1 MRPLPARV
9 TRRDDRRLKQGL
21 YGRMDLPAPP
31 LDTLPFIIRR
41 PPSQTAPLVVASPH
55 SGRLYAPAFL
65 QAARLGPLDLR
76 RSEDSY
82 VEELF
87 AAAVSHGAP
96 LLCAQFP
103 RAYCD
108 PNREAWELD
117 PAMFADPLPDW
128 VNTTSPRVGAGL
140 GTIARVV
147 TSGEAIYRGKL
158 RFAEAQD
165 RVRECWQPYHDAL
178 AKLLAAT
185 TAQFGGCL
193 LLDCHSMPAGP
204 GRLNG
209 PDFVLGDAHG
219 TACTSHVT
227 ALVER
232 VLSRL
237 GYDVRRNDPYAGG
250 YITRHYG
257 RPREGVH
264 ALQIEVAR
272 RLYMDEATL
281 LKADGF
287 ELLRARLDALLGELS
302 DACGSLPLAAQKEG
316 DALRRRQV

>member
-1 MRPLPARV
+1 
-9 TRRDDRRLKQGL
+9 
-21 YGRMDLPAPP
+21 MDLQPPA
-31 LDTLPFIIRR
+31 LPEGTAQPYLILR
-41 PPSQTAPLVVASPH
+41 PSAQTVPLVVASPH
-55 SGRLYAPAFL
+55 SGRAYDAAFL

-76 RSEDSY
+76 RSEDSF

-87 AAAVSHGAP
+87 ASAVDHGAP

-117 PAMFADPLPDW
+117 PAMFADSLPDW

-158 RFAEAQD
+158 RFAEAQA
-165 RVRECWQPYHDAL
+165 RVRDCWQPYHDAL
-178 AKLLAAT
+178 AQLIGQT
-185 TAQFGGCL
+185 RDSFGHCL
-193 LLDCHSMPAGP
+193 LIDCHSMPAGA
-204 GRLNG
+204 GRTGG

-219 TACTSHVT
+219 TACMAALT

-232 VLSRL
+232 VLSGF

-250 YITRHYG
+250 FVTRHYG
-257 RPREGVH
+257 RPRDHVH

-281 LKADGF
+281 EKSAGF
-287 ELLRARLDALLGELS
+287 AILQSRLDTLMADVSAQCAGLLASG
-302 DACGSLPLAAQKEG
+302 QKEG
-316 DALRRRQV
+316 GALRHRQV

>member
-1 MRPLPARV
+1 M
-9 TRRDDRRLKQGL
+9 KQGF
-21 YGRMDLPAPP
+21 YTGMDLPAPP
-31 LDTLPFIIRR
+31 LDTLPFVIRH
-41 PPSQTAPLVVASPH
+41 PPSQTVPLVVASPH
-55 SGRLYAPAFL
+55 SGRFYATAFL
-65 QAARLGPLDLR
+65 QSARLGPLDLR
-76 RSEDSY
+76 RSEDSF

-117 PAMFADPLPDW
+117 PAMFADPLPEW

-158 RFAEAQD
+158 RFAEAQA

-178 AKLLAAT
+178 AGLLAAT
-185 TAQFGGCL
+185 RAQFGSCL

-204 GRLNG
+204 GRFNG

-219 TACTSHVT
+219 TACTPHVT

-232 VLSRL
+232 VLGGL

-272 RLYMDEATL
+272 RLYMDEGT
-281 LKADGF
+281 
-287 ELLRARLDALLGELS
+287 LLRAEGFEPLRTRLDTLLGELAE
-302 DACGSLPLAAQKEG
+302 ACASLPLAPQKEG
-316 DALRRRQV
+316 GALRHRQV

>member
-1 MRPLPARV
+1 
-9 TRRDDRRLKQGL
+9 
-21 YGRMDLPAPP
+21 MDLPEPA
-31 LDTLPFIIRR
+31 LPATAQPFLVLR
-41 PPSQTAPLVVASPH
+41 PVTQTVPLVVASPH
-55 SGRLYAPAFL
+55 SGRAYDEAFL

-76 RSEDSY
+76 RSEDSF

-87 AAAVSHGAP
+87 EGAVAHGAP

-117 PAMFADPLPDW
+117 PSMFADALPDW

-158 RFAEAQD
+158 RFAEAQA
-165 RVRECWQPYHDAL
+165 RVRDCWQPYHDAL
-178 AKLLAAT
+178 ATLITET
-185 TAQFGGCL
+185 TDEFGGCL
-193 LLDCHSMPAGP
+193 LIDCHSMPAGA
-204 GRLNG
+204 GRTGG

-219 TACTSHVT
+219 TACMPQVT

-232 VLSRL
+232 VLIGF
-237 GYDVRRNDPYAGG
+237 GYNVRRNDPYAGG
-250 YITRHYG
+250 YVTRHYG
-257 RPREGVH
+257 RPRHDIH

-272 RLYMDEATL
+272 RLYMDESTL
-281 LKADGF
+281 EKAAGF
-287 ELLRARLDALLGELS
+287 EKLRGRMDELMAEVASQCGVLLGGRQTDER
-302 DACGSLPLAAQKEG
+302 QKEG
-316 DALRRRQV
+316 GALRHRQV